1 MLYDEFLKQVKKQPA
16 KTAVIDSADK
26 FTYLELHHM
35 ALGIADHLSE
45 MGIKPGSNIAV
56 LLPKSRF
63 QVAAVLD
70 ILYASCVYVPVDL
83 EQPEQRWN
91 TIVANADIKAVLVH
105 SGHSAVFE
113 HVPVLPVDQIEAISN
128 DSMILRGTPDDLA
141 YIIFTSG
148 TTGIPKGVVITHK
161 AAWNTIK
168 DINQKF
174 FVSSQDSV
182 LGLSKLNFD
191 LSVYDIFGLLS
202 CGGTLV
208 YPKLSRYM
216 DPSHWVELIQEYEIT
231 IWNSVPAFMQIL
243 TGYFT
248 GKSEKLP
255 LRIVLLSGDW
265 IEVSIPYGKPLSNQ
279 GFSIYDAKGRPC
291 PVYVTGELCIWGT
304 GLAEGYYNDHKLTE
318 AKFVTGRENG
328 RMYKTGDIGC
338 YLPNGEIEFK
348 GRNDNQIKL
357 RGHRIELGEI
367 QSTLEQHKSVSQ
379 AMVVLE

>member
-1 MLYDEFLKQVKKQPA
+1 MYKRQ
-16 KTAVIDSADK
+16 
-26 FTYLELHHM
+26 
-35 ALGIADHLSE
+35 
-45 MGIKPGSNIAV
+45 
-56 LLPKSRF
+56 
-63 QVAAVLD
+63 
-70 ILYASCVYVPVDL
+70 
-83 EQPEQRWN
+83 
-91 TIVANADIKAVLVH
+91 IVANADIKAVLIH

-148 TTGIPKGVVITHK
+148 TTGVPKGVAITHK

-243 TGYFT
+243 TGYFA
-248 GKSEKLP
+248 GKNEKLP
-255 LRIVLLSGDW
+255 LRIVLL
-265 IEVSIPYGKPLSNQ
+265 LSLIH
-279 GFSIYDAKGRPC
+279 IYK
-291 PVYVTGELCIWGT
+291 
-304 GLAEGYYNDHKLTE
+304 
-318 AKFVTGRENG
+318 
-328 RMYKTGDIGC
+328 
-338 YLPNGEIEFK
+338 
-348 GRNDNQIKL
+348 
-357 RGHRIELGEI
+357 
-367 QSTLEQHKSVSQ
+367 
-379 AMVVLE
+379 

>member
-1 MLYDEFLKQVKKQPA
+1 M
-16 KTAVIDSADK
+16 
-26 FTYLELHHM
+26 
-35 ALGIADHLSE
+35 
-45 MGIKPGSNIAV
+45 
-56 LLPKSRF
+56 
-63 QVAAVLD
+63 
-70 ILYASCVYVPVDL
+70 PVDI

-91 TIVANADIKAVLVH
+91 TIVANADIKAVLIH
-105 SGHSAVFE
+105 SDHGAISFE
-113 HVPVLPVDQIEAISN
+113 HVPVLPVDQIDEINN
-128 DSMILRGTPDDLA
+128 DSTILRGTPGDLA

-148 TTGIPKGVVITHK
+148 TTGVPKGVAITHK

-216 DPSHWVELIQEYEIT
+216 DPSHWAEIIQAYKIT

-248 GKSEKLP
+248 GKNERLP
-255 LRIVLLSGDW
+255 LRLVLLSGDW
-265 IEVSIPYGKPLSNQ
+265 IPVGMPADIRKCADDVKVIGLGGATEASIWSIYHECDNDEIREVSIPYGRPLSNQ

-291 PVYVTGELCIWGT
+291 PVYVKGELGIWGT
-304 GLAEGYYNDHKLTE
+304 GLADGYYNDHKLTGE
-318 AKFVTGRENG
+318 KFVTAGENG

-367 QSTLEQHKSVSQ
+367 QYTLVQHCQ
-379 AMVVLE
+379 NNNE